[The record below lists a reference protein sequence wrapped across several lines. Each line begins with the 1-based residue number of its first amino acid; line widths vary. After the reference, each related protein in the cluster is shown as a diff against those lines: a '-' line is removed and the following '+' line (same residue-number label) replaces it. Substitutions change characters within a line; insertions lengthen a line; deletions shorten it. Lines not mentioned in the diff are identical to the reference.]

1 INAVVRLVRAS
12 PHLSRPIPLMRA
24 AISHFRV
31 ILGSRNTLNSGGTV
45 FDHHCFGL
53 VFYIFFHFAIPLLA
67 KSGREQSDFIRGA
80 A

>member
-1 INAVVRLVRAS
+1 MVRLVRAS

-31 ILGSRNTLNSGGTV
+31 ILGSRNTLNSGGAV

-53 VFYIFFHFAIPLLA
+53 VFFIFFHFAIPLLA
-67 KSGREQSDFIRGA
+67 ACLVLAKAICDPLLA